1 MRHERIARRHQEGP
15 DRPASRTGQGLRDRG
30 PRVPGRGRGVRHARS
45 PHRPLPRGRDAR
57 PVRPAPLL
65 HRRPLRE
72 MGAGGRPG
80 VSCERRRGRRAHL
93 GDRARRRRRGAVVRR
108 RPRRAVPQRRWR
120 QELVAGARVVG
131 RAGAAAL
138 ESGRR
143 RNVPQLDLPLARRC
157 EAPGRQHLCRRRLA
171 DRRRRQELAAGR
183 QGPGAALS
191 ARGGAP
197 RHAHALRASHRARAA
212 PALHPLHAVPRRR
225 LSLRRRRRDVDR
237 HRHRA
242 RFALRLRLPAR
253 HRPREPR
260 PRLRHPAVGGHGP
273 RNAGRPRARLRNAR
287 PGRELARA
295 RAGACRSR
303 RPI

>member
-1 MRHERIARRHQEGP
+1 MRELLVGTKKGLIVLRRG
-15 DRPASRTGQGLRDRG
+15 RRQGLRDRG

-225 LSLRRRRRDVDR
+225 LSLRRRRRDAGPTSAPGAVCPPTSASR
-237 HRHRA
+237 S
-242 RFALRLRLPAR
+242 PST
-253 HRPREPR
+253 PRTPTAPSSSR
-260 PRLRHPAVGGHGP
+260 
-273 RNAGRPRARLRNAR
+273 
-287 PGRELARA
+287 
-295 RAGACRSR
+295 CRR
-303 RPI
+303 TWTA